1 MKDKVVDYFLEKIK
15 RNNKDL
21 DIIKLEELRYGLLGL
36 YTLITKTSVII
47 LFSIILGF
55 FKEFIIFLIFYSLL
69 RGVGYGTHAKSNI
82 MCWIY
87 STVLLLGVPYIFTL
101 LKLSNIARS
110 IIWSICFLNFIIF
123 CPADTDK
130 RPMIN
135 KVRKLKFK
143 LVILIISIIY
153 LVLIFK
159 VEYIAKLVLAAMVLE
174 SLLTNPLGYILMGQK
189 VRFRLNDINLFK
201 LK

>member
-1 MKDKVVDYFLEKIK
+1 MKDKIVDYFLKKIEIN
-15 RNNKDL
+15 RPDL
-21 DIIKLEELRYGLLGL
+21 DIIKLEELRYGLIGL

-47 LFSIILGF
+47 LLSLSLGF
-55 FKEFIIFLIFYSLL
+55 FKEFIIFLFFYSIL

-87 STVLLLGVPYIFTL
+87 STTLLLGIPYLFTL
-101 LKLSNIARS
+101 LKISIFVKS
-110 IIWSICFLNFIIF
+110 IIWSVCFLNFVVF
-123 CPADTDK
+123 CPADTEK

-143 LVILIISIIY
+143 LAILVISIIY
-153 LVLIFK
+153 LILLFNVDYISNLI
-159 VEYIAKLVLAAMVLE
+159 LAAMVLE
-174 SLLTNPLGYILMGQK
+174 TLLTNPLGYILMGQK
-189 VRFRLNDINLFK
+189 VRFHLNDINIFK

>member
-1 MKDKVVDYFLEKIK
+1 MKDKVVDYFFEKIK
-15 RNNKDL
+15 KNRPDL

-47 LFSIILGF
+47 FLSIVLGF
-55 FKEFIIFLIFYSLL
+55 FKDFIIFLMFYSIL

-87 STVLLLGVPYIFTL
+87 STVLLLGIPYIFTL
-101 LKLSNIARS
+101 LKLSTVVKS
-110 IIWSICFLNFIIF
+110 IIWSICFLNFVIF

-159 VEYIAKLVLAAMVLE
+159 VEYIANMLLAAMILE
-174 SLLTNPLGYILMGQK
+174 SFLANPLGYILMGQK
-189 VRFRLNDINLFK
+189 VR
-201 LK
+201 